1 MNNIDLLCCSQTG
14 SGKTLSYLIPLIA
27 SLCKPYDHM
36 LAMKK
41 RRKHDQLNQNS
52 STDSHIKEATPQG
65 TSCRSSEG
73 HDIVSIFKQIN
84 IETNVINEKI
94 TRDTIDA
101 RGVLPFGC
109 IVVPSRELAQ
119 QVFLQTRR
127 LITGSNIRAVCVY
140 GKSFKI
146 KNINYHIKHSIN
158 RWT

>member
-41 RRKHDQLNQNS
+41 RRKHDS
-52 STDSHIKEATPQG
+52 SSDSHIKEANPQG
-65 TSCRSSEG
+65 ISCRSSDEG
-73 HDIVSIFKQIN
+73 HEVISIFNSIN
-84 IETNVINEKI
+84 VEPNVIYENI
-94 TRDTIDA
+94 NRDFLDA

-140 GKSFKI
+140 GKALKLKI
-146 KNINYHIKHSIN
+146 
-158 RWT
+158 